1 MSIATLCR
9 AVPCARSTFYA
20 HFGNLRDVLDSIEDE
35 ILAAVS
41 LPATVGIMQEDGTL
55 RWDMLERKG
64 HIVRAHRETLC
75 ILFVERPDGELVRR
89 WTDEVRKANRGY
101 FAHRV
106 EPRDLELVLG
116 AFAAGVLC
124 FWREW
129 ISDPDSMDTAR
140 IARVVQGL
148 GTLVHSQD
156 ATHSLML

>member
-1 MSIATLCR
+1 MVHMLGQAMGAYTDATHGM
-9 AVPCARSTFYA
+9 T
-20 HFGNLRDVLDSIEDE
+20 
-35 ILAAVS
+35 LAAVS

-64 HIVRAHRETLC
+64 QIVRAHRETLC